1 MGPLS
6 RKNSKFVTNY
16 NRKRKLFLQYYVS
29 TSKITTT
36 KICNHPPETE
46 AVYFAQ
52 ICTYYYYLPL
62 YMAVLQFQAWKNT
75 QLVEDYQKW
84 LLFLETFSHTLEKNN
99 ELLVFSR
106 EKFKTSTRNS
116 FFLRQIPEATHNVDS
131 GTWPQWQPR
140 ALYSSQPTE
149 KRPSLPLIA
158 DSKSGE

>member
-84 LLFLETFSHTLEKNN
+84 LLFLETFSHTLEKIMNYLYFHGKN
-99 ELLVFSR
+99 SKYQQEILF
-106 EKFKTSTRNS
+106 FFTSNY
-116 FFLRQIPEATHNVDS
+116 LDS
-131 GTWPQWQPR
+131 HRVP
-140 ALYSSQPTE
+140 
-149 KRPSLPLIA
+149 
-158 DSKSGE
+158 